1 MKLRTKL
8 FLIFSILAAIPLLI
22 LTLYA
27 YSHYRDVTYQR
38 MDDLSD
44 NLFQNAVTY
53 TDNQLDTVQRSIRF
67 LTFYSNDEEYSVI
80 ENIRPFAENNDSF
93 DSYDIFRTNQHLN
106 AIFQN
111 IMASY
116 DYITGIYVFT
126 PADVVFSCSQSSNTI
141 SGNYSPVGR
150 SWYENTR
157 KEDGQF
163 YISTM
168 VDPDIFIN
176 SDPGNDIYFSLS
188 ISDLYSHEFLGVIL
202 VLERRKSLSEFLFTI
217 AGIAV
222 TALIGYIFK
231 LKRDGKSKDNI
242 INAIAKEL
250 TGIARSN
257 AEEKIEESISS
268 NTKVTKERIEFL
280 NALEKAKHEMD
291 GVDEEDCAVGLEKHK
306 PSTEATEEV
315 GGFTSDPLE
324 TPSILKDEDGLSDE
338 IRELS
343 KELAGRIKERLND
356 EK

>member
-1 MKLRTKL
+1 M
-8 FLIFSILAAIPLLI
+8 
-22 LTLYA
+22 
-27 YSHYRDVTYQR
+27 
-38 MDDLSD
+38 
-44 NLFQNAVTY
+44 
-53 TDNQLDTVQRSIRF
+53 
-67 LTFYSNDEEYSVI
+67 
-80 ENIRPFAENNDSF
+80 
-93 DSYDIFRTNQHLN
+93 
-106 AIFQN
+106 
-111 IMASY
+111 
-116 DYITGIYVFT
+116 
-126 PADVVFSCSQSSNTI
+126 
-141 SGNYSPVGR
+141 
-150 SWYENTR
+150 
-157 KEDGQF
+157 
-163 YISTM
+163 
-168 VDPDIFIN
+168 
-176 SDPGNDIYFSLS
+176 
-188 ISDLYSHEFLGVIL
+188 IL

-343 KELAGRIKERLND
+343 KELAGRVKERLNG